1 MKTHTAAKIDSFR
14 GQALALEKAI
24 RRIVRANDMQS
35 RAMVKQCG
43 LTSAQFVVCRGILEL
58 GEVTTTALSAYA
70 DLSAANVVTIL
81 DNLEERGIIERYR
94 STSDRRIVHTRMTAS
109 GRAIIARAP
118 RPMGEVAL
126 ARLKSLDANARRA
139 LVEGAIQIADLVERD
154 GVHTEGARA
163 GTASLARPEN
173 LSVMRSTRPGGR
185 RPVRSGRG
193 GG

>member
-1 MKTHTAAKIDSFR
+1 MTTRTAVKIDSFR
-14 GQALALEKAI
+14 GQAAALEKAI

-70 DLSAANVVTIL
+70 DLSAATVVTIL

-94 STSDRRIVHTRMTAS
+94 STADRRIVHTRLTES
-109 GRAIIARAP
+109 GRAVVARAP
-118 RPMGEVAL
+118 RPMGEIAL
-126 ARLKSLDANARRA
+126 ARLQSLDANTRRA
-139 LVEGAIQIADLVERD
+139 LVESAIEIADLVERN
-154 GVHTEGARA
+154 GVHPEGQRA
-163 GTASLARPEN
+163 GAAILARPES